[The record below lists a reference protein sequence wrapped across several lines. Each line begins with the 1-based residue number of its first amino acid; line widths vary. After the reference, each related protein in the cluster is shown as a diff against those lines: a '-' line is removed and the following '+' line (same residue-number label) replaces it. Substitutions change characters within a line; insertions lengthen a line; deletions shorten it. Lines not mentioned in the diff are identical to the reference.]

1 MMSLIEIGP
10 NWKFVA
16 IIFIV
21 TLYVTII
28 SFDMLSHWDTK
39 QREDTRFLLVGVA
52 GLALLFYSVTSVN
65 VPTFVLNV
73 LFVGLLLVAGI
84 LASKSNFESESKP
97 LELYIVAFGSLATL
111 VGAVLW
117 WYIYSQSGQ
126 YVREKGKE
134 VREYGKEK
142 SKDINEW
149 REKRRVEKKLRDIER
164 GETLK
169 NEMMSKSKR
178 AGEVTNLAFD
188 PSILDNE

>member
-1 MMSLIEIGP
+1 MPLVEIGP

-16 IIFIV
+16 VVFII

-39 QREDTRFLLVGVA
+39 QREDTRLLLLGVA
-52 GLALLFYSVTSVN
+52 SLALLFYSITSVN

-73 LFVGLLLVAGI
+73 LFIGLLLVAGI
-84 LASKSNFESESKP
+84 LASKSNFESDSKP